1 MHAEFR
7 VTEKGLCIYADGA
20 AVITGICGYIEYPGN
35 HYDIIK
41 IGSKGDWTVSG
52 NTAQCENMAVEL
64 SDFREGFLVRSVF
77 TNIEEDTN
85 GSCNFT
91 AFAGNLTQTIAK
103 GLVNRYT
110 WANGNRVCEMQSQID
125 TVCTVY
131 NAVYDSADSTAL
143 ITEQGDSFIFG
154 AATNE
159 KYFTGVTFSREGR
172 ITAHCNLEE
181 HPVKTSASVRSEWFY
196 FAPCKDCI
204 SGLRDYAEA
213 VASMAGVTP
222 SAKENPSGFCTWYY
236 YAHGITPET
245 IRQNMAVLDAHKEDL
260 PVKYVQIDD
269 GWYDFWGIWQP
280 NKKFGD
286 MKAVADEIKAHGYLP
301 GIWLAPFGSDSQLQ
315 FFKDHPDWFVRT
327 YTGEI
332 WQRPSLDFT
341 NPEAREYISSVFRR
355 LSYEWGFRYIKMDI
369 ITGTLAP
376 GVHHDPDA
384 TALENYRLGL
394 KTFRESVTPDT
405 FLLGCTAPL
414 TAACGLVDG
423 MRISCD
429 VFERWQSLR
438 DVFNSVLKRFY
449 MHRKYFLCDADCLI
463 IRKKENEDEECFR
476 LCTRTDE
483 EIKTYLTA
491 MAASGGI
498 LMLSDKLPNLS
509 EEQLSLISK
518 LFPVTQDP
526 AVPLDLM
533 DSFIPGVLDFG
544 VRGNA
549 RTVAF
554 INWGDVGREFS
565 VDAEP
570 SFVREF
576 WDGDLDLFSGGK
588 FTSYIEPHHAKV
600 FTFTPLSDRAVIG
613 SDASLVMQS
622 DWCAPDGKLT
632 GKRLKPGERLYLAAK
647 TPAVSAEGCELS
659 KLSEKDGYSFYEA
672 ALTDAEYTVKF

>member
-7 VTEKGLCIYADGA
+7 VTEKGLCIYANDGA
-20 AVITGICGYIEYPGN
+20 IITGIGGFIEYPGN
-35 HYDIIK
+35 HYDIIR
-41 IGSKGDWTVSG
+41 IGCKGDWTATNNV
-52 NTAQCENMAVEL
+52 AQCENMKVEL

-77 TNIEEDTN
+77 TNTEEDTN
-85 GSCNFT
+85 SFGRFT
-91 AFAGNLTQTIAK
+91 AFAGNLSQTIEK

-110 WANGNRVCEMQSQID
+110 EANGNRVCEMQSQID

-131 NAVYDSADSTAL
+131 NAVYDSADNTAFL
-143 ITEQGDSFIFG
+143 TEKGESFVFG

-181 HPVKTSASVRSEWFY
+181 HPVKHSASVRSEWFY
-196 FAPCKDCI
+196 FAPGMNCI
-204 SGLRDYAEA
+204 SALQDYAGA
-213 VASMAGVTP
+213 VASMAGVEP
-222 SAKENPSGFCTWYY
+222 SKKENPSGFCTWYY

-245 IRQNMAVLDAHKEDL
+245 IRQNMAVLDEHKEDL
-260 PVKYVQIDD
+260 PVKYIQIDD

-280 NKKFGD
+280 NKKFVD
-286 MKAVADEIKAHGYLP
+286 MKAIADEIKAHGYLP
-301 GIWLAPFGSDSQLQ
+301 GIWLAPFGSDGQLQ
-315 FFKDHPDWFVRT
+315 FFKDHPDWFVRNRN
-327 YTGEI
+327 GEI

-341 NPEAREYISSVFRR
+341 NPEAREYIASVFRR

-376 GVHHDPDA
+376 GIHHDPDA
-384 TALENYRLGL
+384 TALENYRIGL
-394 KTFRESVTPDT
+394 KTIRESVNPDT

-438 DVFNSVLKRFY
+438 DVFNSVLKRFHL
-449 MHRKYFLCDADCLI
+449 HRKYFLCDADCLI

-476 LCTRTDE
+476 LCTRNDE

-498 LMLSDKLPNLS
+498 LMLSDKLPNLT
-509 EEQLSLISK
+509 EAQLALISK

-526 AVPLDLM
+526 AIPLDLM

-544 VRGNA
+544 VRGKA
-549 RTVAF
+549 RTVAL
-554 INWGDVGREFS
+554 INWGDVGREIS
-565 VDAEP
+565 VDAGP

-576 WDGDLDLFSGGK
+576 WSGDIDLFSGGK
-588 FTSYIEPHHAKV
+588 FTSYIEPHCAKV
-600 FTFTPLSDRAVIG
+600 FAFTPLSDKAVIG

-622 DWCAPDGKLT
+622 DWRAHDGGIT
-632 GKRLKPGERLYLAAK
+632 GKRLKPGERLYISAK
-647 TPAVSAEGCELS
+647 TSVVSAEGCEIAALP
-659 KLSEKDGYSFYEA
+659 ERDGYLFYEV
-672 ALTDAEYTVKF
+672 TPSEEDYTVTF

>member
-7 VTEKGLCIYADGA
+7 VTEKGLCIYADDRA
-20 AVITGICGYIEYPGN
+20 IFTGIGGYIEYPGS

-41 IGSKGDWTVSG
+41 IGCKGDWTAEGTVAS
-52 NTAQCENMAVEL
+52 CENMKVEL

-77 TNIEEDTN
+77 TNVEEDTN
-85 GSCNFT
+85 SFGKLI
-91 AFAGNLTQTIAK
+91 AFAGTFVQTIDK

-110 WANGNRVCEMQSQID
+110 VANGNWVCEMQSQID
-125 TVCTVY
+125 TVRTVY
-131 NAVYDSADSTAL
+131 NAVYDSADSTSFL
-143 ITEQGDSFIFG
+143 TESGESYVFG
-154 AATNE
+154 VVKNE
-159 KYFTGVTFSREGR
+159 KYFSGVTFSRDGR

-181 HPVKTSASVRSEWFY
+181 HPVLTSASVQSEWFY
-196 FAPCKDCI
+196 FAPCADCI
-204 SGLRDYAEA
+204 SGLREYAGA
-213 VASMAGVTP
+213 VAALAGAEP
-222 SAKENPSGFCTWYY
+222 SVKENPSGFCTWYY
-236 YAHGITPET
+236 YAHGITPDT
-245 IRQNMAVLDAHKEDL
+245 IRQNMAVLDEHKEDL

-280 NKKFGD
+280 HKKFGD

-301 GIWLAPFGSDSQLQ
+301 GIWLAPFGSDGQLQ
-315 FFKDHPDWFVRT
+315 FFKDHPDWFVHNRN
-327 YTGEI
+327 GEI
-332 WQRPSLDFT
+332 WQRPALDFT
-341 NPEAREYISSVFRR
+341 NPEAREYIASVFRR
-355 LSYEWGFRYIKMDI
+355 LSHEWGFRYIKMDI

-376 GVHHDPDA
+376 GTHHDPNA

-449 MHRKYFLCDADCLI
+449 MHRTYFLCDADCLI

-498 LMLSDKLPNLS
+498 LMLSDKLPNLK
-509 EEQLSLISK
+509 EEQLALISK

-544 VRGNA
+544 VRGRT
-549 RTVAF
+549 RTVAL
-554 INWGDVGREFS
+554 INWGDASRDFS
-565 VDAEP
+565 VDVEP

-576 WDGDLDLFSGGK
+576 WSGDVDLFAGGT
-588 FTSYIEPHHAKV
+588 FTAHVEPHCAKV
-600 FTFTPLSDRAVIG
+600 FAFTPLSDFAVMG

-622 DWCAPDGKLT
+622 EWSAADGKIT
-632 GKRLKPGERLYLAAK
+632 GKRLKPGERLYIGAK
-647 TPAVSAEGCELS
+647 TPAVSAKGCELT
-659 KLSEKDGYSFYEA
+659 KRSEKDGYHFYEA
-672 ALTDAEYTVKF
+672 ALSEDAYTVSF